1 MSGTCFFSMTFDM
14 CACSAELSC
23 EKSMF
28 FLGGC
33 TGLVARKNRVARD
46 GRLLVLLVC
55 LGSEKVGCWFH
66 ASVRSFVPF

>member
-28 FLGGC
+28 FFWAVYC
-33 TGLVARKNRVARD
+33 SRKNISKIVARD
-46 GRLLVLLVC
+46 GHSSVRVLL
-55 LGSEKVGCWFH
+55 E
-66 ASVRSFVPF
+66 